1 MIDFR
6 DDAVRNHIRY
16 GVRTDIETYWQTARG
31 PRRYSTRLSPSNL
44 GGECAAETWFGFR
57 WVTAPV
63 VPEGKMER
71 YNSRGEKNEADIVAW
86 LRATGWTVEEYTQRL
101 CYHPESDSYCAL
113 DWSADIG
120 IELVDVSA
128 ESSHVAIALK
138 RNKHCLKQ
146 WAITNFNGHMYGKC
160 DGIASHPVYT
170 EGVRILLEFK
180 YVNDKRYTSLISKP
194 LITTDLK
201 YYNQVMIYL
210 RELGLPAVMFVPA
223 NRNNEDLD
231 FIILPY
237 DGAQLDLVYK
247 KAETILTTKVP
258 PAKIAQSAAF
268 YKCKF
273 CEHVDVCHNG
283 AEPAKNCRS
292 CVNCMPTWQGEF
304 YCEKWGA
311 NIPKD
316 TMPVGCHEWLRIV

>member
-71 YNSRGEKNEADIVAW
+71 YNSRGEKNESDIVAW
-86 LRATGWTVEEYTQRL
+86 LRATGWTVEEIDPAT
-101 CYHPESDSYCAL
+101 
-113 DWSADIG
+113 G
-120 IELVDVSA
+120 
-128 ESSHVAIALK
+128 
-138 RNKHCLKQ
+138 KQ

-160 DGIASHPVYT
+160 DGIGSHPVYT

-210 RELGLPAVMFVPA
+210 RELGLPAVMFIPA

-268 YKCKF
+268 FKCKF
-273 CEHVDVCHNG
+273 CDHVEVCHNG

-292 CVNCMPTWQGEF
+292 CVYCMPTWQGEF
-304 YCEKWGA
+304 FCEKWGA
-311 NIPKD
+311 VIPKD
-316 TMPVGCHEWLRIV
+316 TIPAGCHEWLRIV

>member
-6 DDAVRNHIRY
+6 NDEVRNRIRF
-16 GVRTDIETYWQTARG
+16 GVKEDINTYWQTARG
-31 PRRYSTRLSPSNL
+31 SRRFSTRLSPSNL

-57 WVTAPV
+57 WVTAPKL
-63 VPEGKMER
+63 PDGRMER
-71 YNSRGEKNEADIVAW
+71 YNSRGEANEADIVAW
-86 LRATGWTVEEYTQRL
+86 LRATGWTVEEIDPAT
-101 CYHPESDSYCAL
+101 
-113 DWSADIG
+113 G
-120 IELVDVSA
+120 
-128 ESSHVAIALK
+128 
-138 RNKHCLKQ
+138 KQ

-180 YVNDKRYTSLISKP
+180 YINTKRFTTLTTKALIVE
-194 LITTDLK
+194 DLK

-210 RELGLPAVMFVPA
+210 RELGLPACMFVPA
-223 NRNNEDLD
+223 NRNDEDLD
-231 FIILPY
+231 PIILPY

-273 CEHVDVCHNG
+273 CDHVDVCHNG

-316 TMPVGCHEWLRIV
+316 TLPVGCHEWLRIV